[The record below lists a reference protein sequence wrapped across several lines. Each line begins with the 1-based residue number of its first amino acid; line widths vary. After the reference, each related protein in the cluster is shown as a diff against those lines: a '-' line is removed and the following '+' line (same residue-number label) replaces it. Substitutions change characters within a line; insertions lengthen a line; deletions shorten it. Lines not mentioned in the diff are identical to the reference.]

1 MNLKRNYKILLI
13 FIYILIFS
21 LPVYASVFR
30 SYGNEHLDLTGGPG
44 GSVFGQLWGLYHG
57 GSDNVR
63 YNPLELKTDFD
74 HNLFLFHSILYN
86 QLLSAST
93 GAYSFPLFADK
104 RAGLMI
110 SRISVDQIHDTRSA
124 LLDWGMDGIPGTGDE
139 GEGNGILDP
148 GEHLNYDEVTYHNS
162 GITTLS
168 LGTELQDIYGFRT
181 GLTVNGIY
189 MNLIAENGFGLSFD
203 LHAYR
208 SGKHVK
214 SIYAIRQLPFAVTA
228 FTDGSVQMFT
238 PYLEASW
245 VYTLG
250 LGPFSF
256 MPGLTARLLP
266 GYERNEGFNLG
277 KAGNLSLR
285 PALLLDYHS
294 NLRVGTSYDERNSLS
309 VFTQLILKPLTLEY
323 AFRMHSHTILG
334 NSHLVAIS
342 FNPAFLLEENGW

>member
-1 MNLKRNYKILLI
+1 MIFLLI
-13 FIYILIFS
+13 FLVSSWI
-21 LPVYASVFR
+21 YASPFR

-44 GSVFGQLWGLYHG
+44 GSVFGQLWGLYHS

-63 YNPLELKTDFD
+63 YNPLELKTDFG

-86 QLLSAST
+86 QLLSASS
-93 GAYSFPLFADK
+93 GAYSFPVFSDK
-104 RAGLMI
+104 RAGFMI
-110 SRISVDQIHDTRSA
+110 SRVSVDHIPDTRSA
-124 LLDWGMDGIPGTGDE
+124 LLDWGLDGIPGTGDE

-168 LGTELQDIYGFRT
+168 LGTELKEIYGFKT

-203 LHAYR
+203 LHGYR

-214 SIYAIRQLPFAVTA
+214 SIYALRQLPFAVTA
-228 FTDGSVQMFT
+228 FTDGSVQMYS
-238 PYLEASW
+238 PHIEASW
-245 VYTLG
+245 VYPLSLG
-250 LGPFSF
+250 SFSF
-256 MPGLTARLLP
+256 MPGLTARYFP
-266 GYERNEGFNLG
+266 GYERNEGFNPG

-294 NLRVGTSYDERNSLS
+294 TLRVGTSYDERNTLS

-323 AFRMHSHTILG
+323 AFRMHSHSILG
-334 NSHLVAIS
+334 SSHLVAVS
-342 FNPAFLLEENGW
+342 FNPAFLLEENGR